1 MILCAGEKI
10 SDIEIGKV
18 GSGERDHVPLRGTR
32 ANECYPLSSTVF
44 THGHNQR
51 DDAFYQIIKAGL
63 VLDRDRTR
71 RGGNYLMFIFFPS
84 DEHLQV

>member
-1 MILCAGEKI
+1 MVFLLFYFSFVFHWVNKKSNTLILCAGENI
-10 SDIEIGKV
+10 SDKEIGKV

-51 DDAFYQIIKAGL
+51 DDAFIKL
-63 VLDRDRTR
+63 
-71 RGGNYLMFIFFPS
+71 
-84 DEHLQV
+84 